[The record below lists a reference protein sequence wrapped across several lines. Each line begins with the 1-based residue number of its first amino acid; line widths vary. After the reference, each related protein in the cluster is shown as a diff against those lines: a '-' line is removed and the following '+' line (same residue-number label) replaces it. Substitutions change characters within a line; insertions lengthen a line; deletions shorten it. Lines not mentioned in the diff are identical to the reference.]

1 MKKLYFSAWVGLVL
15 MVMNVAIWQKQQIL
29 NNGETVLLKLAP
41 VDPRSLMQ
49 GDYMLLRYEIEQQL
63 LSYEIGRQ
71 SLGYE
76 IEQQLP
82 NIDELQHRKIHAA
95 IIKANEQGI
104 AEFVRLDDGSALASG
119 EKRIKLHPAN
129 FFPRIKPA
137 HFFFQEGQAKY
148 YEKAEYGIF
157 TFANDD
163 PKSYL
168 LSGLADKNLQKM
180 TSPEP
185 D

>member
-49 GDYMLLRYEIEQQL
+49 GDYMLLR
-63 LSYEIGRQ
+63 
-71 SLGYE
+71 YE

-157 TFANDD
+157 TFANDN

-180 TSPEP
+180 MPPES

>member
-1 MKKLYFSAWVGLVL
+1 MKKLYFPAWVGLVL

-29 NNGETVLLKLAP
+29 DNGETVLLKLAP

-49 GDYMLLRYEIEQQL
+49 GDYMLLSYEIE
-63 LSYEIGRQ
+63 R
-71 SLGYE
+71 
-76 IEQQLP
+76 QLP
-82 NIDELQHRKIHAA
+82 NVDELQHRGINAA
-95 IIKANEQGI
+95 IIKANEQGV
-104 AEFVRLDDGSALASG
+104 AEFVRLDDGRALASG
-119 EKRIKLHPAN
+119 EKRIKLYPTN
-129 FFPRIKPA
+129 FAPRIKPA

>member
-1 MKKLYFSAWVGLVL
+1 MKKLYFPAWVGLVL

-63 LSYEIGRQ
+63 
-71 SLGYE
+71 
-76 IEQQLP
+76 P

-104 AEFVRLDDGSALASG
+104 AEFVRLDDGSALANG

-157 TFANDD
+157 TFANDN

-180 TSPEP
+180 MPPES